1 MRSSSSADTRRPA
14 GAKAVARVGA
24 GSTSKPER
32 TATLRA
38 TDACTR
44 LSGVGPK
51 VAERLTGLGI
61 ERIGDVL
68 LHRPLRYEDRSRITP
83 VIELPFVTGP
93 ALAVVRVEASETRQG
108 RRRSLLVT
116 TSDGSARL
124 WLRLFHFAPAQQ
136 AQLAPGVWLRVFGEP
151 RPGVYGAEMVHPEY
165 QIVADE
171 AAGHVFTPELR
182 AVYPATSGVTQP
194 RLRDMTA
201 QALVLLDAP
210 GFWPEALPAD
220 LLAEL
225 RAAGITLDVPSA
237 LRRIHQPPPGSD
249 LAGLIEGRDMAVTR
263 LAFEE
268 LLGHQL
274 GLRSRRRQIKTERA
288 PKLGDAGRGLAP
300 LFERLGFAPTHAQR
314 RVIGEILADMA
325 VPAPMLRLIQGD
337 VGSGKTVVAA
347 AAVLTAVENG
357 FQAAFMAP
365 TELLAE
371 QHYASLA
378 NWLEPLGITVWLIT
392 GKRKRDDAQLAA
404 IEAGTPGVA
413 VGTHAL
419 FQQSLTFGRLGLCVI
434 DEQHRFGVDQR
445 LALRNKVSVRGVTAH
460 QLIMTATPIPR
471 TLAMSAYADLDTSII
486 DELPPGRTPVVTV
499 AVPNRRRDEVIERI
513 GRAVADGRQVYWVCT
528 LIETSDKLEAQA
540 AEAAAEALS
549 VALDKVRV
557 TLVHGRMKAAEKA
570 KAMNAFKSGAID
582 VLVATTVIEVGVD
595 VPNASLMII
604 ENAERL
610 GLAQL
615 HQLRGRVG
623 RGSVESHCV
632 LLYQAPLSDTAR
644 RRLSV
649 LRETGDGFAIAR
661 ADLEL
666 RGPGEVLGTRQ
677 TGAATFRIA
686 DLVRDGAWVERALA
700 VADDVLV
707 YHPREAELLIQRW
720 AGAGGAYARV

>member
-1 MRSSSSADTRRPA
+1 MPSSSSGRRA
-14 GAKAVARVGA
+14 GAAPAAPRA
-24 GSTSKPER
+24 
-32 TATLRA
+32 LRA
-38 TDACTR
+38 GDPCSR

-51 VAERLTGLGI
+51 LVDKLAGLGI

-83 VIELPFVTGP
+83 VAELPWQSGP
-93 ALAVVRVEASETRQG
+93 ALAVVRVEASEVRHG

-116 TSDGSARL
+116 ASDGAARL
-124 WLRLFHFAPAQQ
+124 WLRFFHFAPSQQ
-136 AQLAPGVWLRVFGEP
+136 AQMSAGTWLRIFGEP
-151 RPGVYGAEMVHPEY
+151 RPGVYGVEMVHPEY
-165 QIVADE
+165 QVVADA
-171 AAGHVFTPELR
+171 AAGQAITPELR
-182 AVYPATSGVTQP
+182 AVYPTTSGVTQP
-194 RLRDMTA
+194 RLRDMVD
-201 QALVLLDAP
+201 QALAQLQRP
-210 GFWPEALPAD
+210 EFWPPALPAD
-220 LLAEL
+220 LE
-225 RAAGITLDVPSA
+225 REIAGKTGPISA
-237 LRRIHQPPPGSD
+237 QQALHTIHRPTPNDD
-249 LAGLIEGRDMAVTR
+249 LGALIEGNHPAVTR

-288 PKLGDAGRGLAP
+288 PALGDAGRGLAP
-300 LFERLGFAPTHAQR
+300 LFEQLGFAPTNAQR

-325 VPAPMLRLIQGD
+325 ASAPMLRLIQGD

-347 AAVLTAVENG
+347 AAVLTTVENG
-357 FQAAFMAP
+357 WQAAFMAP

-371 QHYASLA
+371 QHYTSLA
-378 NWLEPLGITVWLIT
+378 GWLEPLGLTVWLIT

-413 VGTHAL
+413 IGTHAL
-419 FQQSLTFGRLGLCVI
+419 FQDALTFGRLGLCVI
-434 DEQHRFGVDQR
+434 DEQHRFGVNQR
-445 LALRNKVSVRGVTAH
+445 LALRNKVARRGFTAH

-471 TLAMSAYADLDTSII
+471 TLAMSAYADLDTSVI

-499 AVPNRRRDEVIERI
+499 AVPNTRRDEVVERI
-513 GRAVADGRQVYWVCT
+513 GRAVAAGRQVYWVCT

-549 VALDKVRV
+549 VALPGVRV
-557 TLVHGRMKAAEKA
+557 TLAHGRMRAADKQG
-570 KAMNAFKSGAID
+570 AMAAFKSGEID

-623 RGSVESHCV
+623 RGRVESHCV
-632 LLYQAPLSDTAR
+632 LLYQPPLSDTAR

-686 DLVRDGAWVERALA
+686 DLMRDGDWVERALT
-700 VADDVLV
+700 VADDVLA
-707 YHPREAELLIQRW
+707 YHPREAEILIERW
-720 AGAGGAYARV
+720 ASAGGAYARV

>member
-1 MRSSSSADTRRPA
+1 MRSSSSTDASRGLSA
-14 GAKAVARVGA
+14 GARARRA
-24 GSTSKPER
+24 AKP
-32 TATLRA
+32 TLRA
-38 TDACTR
+38 VDACTR
-44 LSGVGPK
+44 LTGVGPK
-51 VAERLTGLGI
+51 LAERLASLGI

-68 LHRPLRYEDRSRITP
+68 VHRPLRYEDRSHITP

-93 ALAVVRVEASETRQG
+93 ALAVVRIEAAEIRHG
-108 RRRSLLVT
+108 RRRSLLVS
-116 TSDGSARL
+116 TSDGDARL

-136 AQLAPGVWLRVFGEP
+136 AQMAPGTWLRVFGEP
-151 RPGVYGAEMVHPEY
+151 RPGVHGVEMVHPEY
-165 QIVADE
+165 QVVADQ
-171 AAGHVFTPELR
+171 AAGHDVIPELR
-182 AVYPATSGVTQP
+182 AVYPAVSGVTQA
-194 RLRDMTA
+194 RLRDMA
-201 QALVLLDAP
+201 GQALALLDTA

-220 LLAEL
+220 LAAEL
-225 RAAGITLDVPSA
+225 AAAGVALDAPAA

-249 LAGLIEGRDMAVTR
+249 LAALVEGRDAAVTR

-288 PKLGDAGRGLAP
+288 PVLGDAGRGLAP
-300 LFERLGFAPTHAQR
+300 LFDRLGFAPTGAQR

-325 VPAPMLRLIQGD
+325 VAAPMLRLIQGD

-357 FQAAFMAP
+357 WQAAFMAP

-378 NWLEPLGITVWLIT
+378 NWLEPLGVTVWLIT

-404 IEAGTPGVA
+404 IEAGAPGVA

-445 LALRNKVSVRGVTAH
+445 LALRNKVTARGLTAH

-499 AVPNRRRDEVIERI
+499 AVPNSRRDEVVARI
-513 GRAVADGRQVYWVCT
+513 GRAVSDGRQVYWVCT

-557 TLVHGRMKAAEKA
+557 TLVHGRMKPAEKA

-677 TGAATFRIA
+677 TGMATFRIA
-686 DLVRDGAWVERALA
+686 DLIRDGAWVERALA
-700 VADDVLV
+700 VADDILV

>member
-1 MRSSSSADTRRPA
+1 MPSSSSVEPTAARA
-14 GAKAVARVGA
+14 GAR
-24 GSTSKPER
+24 
-32 TATLRA
+32 LRA
-38 TDACTR
+38 ADSCRR
-44 LSGVGPK
+44 LNGIGPK
-51 VAERLTGLGI
+51 LAVRLAALGI

-68 LHRPLRYEDRSRITP
+68 LHRPSRYEDRTRITP
-83 VIELPFVTGP
+83 VCELATAGGP
-93 ALAVVRVEASETRQG
+93 ALAVVRVDAAEVRHG
-108 RRRSLLVT
+108 RRRSLLVSA
-116 TSDGSARL
+116 SDGQARL
-124 WLRLFHFAPAQQ
+124 WLRFFHFAPAQQ
-136 AQLAPGVWLRVFGEP
+136 AQMSPGTWLRVFGEP
-151 RPGVYGAEMVHPEY
+151 RPGVYGLEMVHPEY
-165 QIVADE
+165 QIVADQS
-171 AAGHVFTPELR
+171 AGHDIVAELR
-182 AVYPATSGVTQP
+182 AIYPTTSGVTQP
-194 RLRDMTA
+194 RLRDLVG
-201 QALVLLDAP
+201 QALTLLDDP
-210 GFWPEALPAD
+210 DFWPSGLPAD
-220 LLAEL
+220 VSAEL
-225 RAAGITLDVPSA
+225 VAAGLPARTGSA
-237 LRRIHQPPPGSD
+237 LERIHRPPPDTD
-249 LAGLIEGRDMAVTR
+249 LAALVEGRDPAVAR

-274 GLRSRRRQIKTERA
+274 GLRTRRRRIKTELA
-288 PKLGDAGRGLAP
+288 PQLGDAGRGLAP
-300 LFERLGFAPTHAQR
+300 LFEQLGFAPTGAQR

-325 VPAPMLRLIQGD
+325 TSAPMLRLIQGD

-357 FQAAFMAP
+357 WQAAFMAP

-378 NWLEPLGITVWLIT
+378 RWLAPLGINVWLIT
-392 GKRKRDDAQLAA
+392 GRRRRDDTELAEIA
-404 IEAGTPGVA
+404 AGAPGVA

-419 FQQSLTFGRLGLCVI
+419 FQQALSFGRLGLCVI

-445 LALRNKVSVRGVTAH
+445 LALRNKVSERGLTAH

-499 AVPNRRRDEVIERI
+499 AVPNTRRDEVVARI
-513 GRAVADGRQVYWVCT
+513 GRAVAEGRQVYWVCT

-549 VALDKVRV
+549 VALDRVRV

-570 KAMNAFKSGAID
+570 RAMNAFKSGAID

-632 LLYQAPLSDTAR
+632 LLYQPPLSDTAR

-700 VADDVLV
+700 LADDLLA
-707 YHPREAELLIQRW
+707 YHPREADILIDRW

>member
-1 MRSSSSADTRRPA
+1 MPSSRSAD
-14 GAKAVARVGA
+14 
-24 GSTSKPER
+24 
-32 TATLRA
+32 ATPRGLRA
-38 TDACTR
+38 SDSCRR
-44 LSGVGPK
+44 LTGVGPK
-51 VAERLTGLGI
+51 LAERLAGLGI
-61 ERIGDVL
+61 ATIGDVL
-68 LHRPLRYEDRSRITP
+68 LHRPLRYEDRSHITP
-83 VIELPFVTGP
+83 VAALTPHTP
-93 ALAVVRVEASETRQG
+93 ALVVVRIEAAEIRHG
-108 RRRSLLVT
+108 RRRSLLL
-116 TSDGSARL
+116 SAGDGHTPL
-124 WLRLFHFAPAQQ
+124 WLRFFHFAPSQQ
-136 AQLAPGVWLRVFGEP
+136 ARLTPGTWLRVFGEP
-151 RPGVYGAEMVHPEY
+151 RAGVYGYEMVHPEY

-171 AAGHVFTPELR
+171 AAGHAIRPQLLPI
-182 AVYPATSGVTQP
+182 YPTTAGVTQN

-201 QALVLLDAP
+201 QAIALLATP
-210 GFWPEALPAD
+210 GFWPDVLPPGVWPTRDAWPVADALRLIHEPSPTADVEALTAGRHPAI
-220 LLAEL
+220 A
-225 RAAGITLDVPSA
+225 
-237 LRRIHQPPPGSD
+237 
-249 LAGLIEGRDMAVTR
+249 R

-274 GLRSRRRQIKTERA
+274 ALRSRRRQIKRERA
-288 PKLGDAGRGLAP
+288 PALGDAGRGLAP
-300 LFERLGFAPTHAQR
+300 LFEQLGFEPTNAQR

-325 VPAPMLRLIQGD
+325 THHPMLRLIQGD

-347 AAVLTAVENG
+347 AALLTAVENG
-357 FQAAFMAP
+357 WQAAFMAP

-378 NWLEPLGITVWLIT
+378 QWLEPLGVPVWLIT
-392 GKRKRDDAQLAA
+392 GRRRRDDALLATV
-404 IEAGTPGVA
+404 AGATPGVA

-419 FQQSLTFGRLGLCVI
+419 FQQSLDFGRLGLCVI

-445 LALRNKVSVRGVTAH
+445 LALRNKAGDKGQTAH

-471 TLAMSAYADLDTSII
+471 TLAMSAYADLDTSVI

-499 AVPNRRRDEVIERI
+499 AVPNSRRDEVVERI
-513 GRAVADGRQVYWVCT
+513 GKAVAAGRQVYWVCT

-549 VALDKVRV
+549 CALDGVRV
-557 TLVHGRMKAAEKA
+557 TLAHGRMRPAAKQ
-570 KAMNAFKSGAID
+570 KAMAAFKSGTID

-623 RGSVESHCV
+623 RGSVDSHCV
-632 LLYQAPLSDTAR
+632 LLYQPPLSDTAK

-649 LRETGDGFAIAR
+649 LRHTGDGFAIAR

-677 TGAATFRIA
+677 TGAASFRIA
-686 DLVRDGAWVERALA
+686 DLMRDGELAEQALA
-700 VADDVLV
+700 VADEVLA
-707 YHPREAELLIQRW
+707 YHPREAEQLIDRW
-720 AGAGGAYARV
+720 AGGGGAYARV